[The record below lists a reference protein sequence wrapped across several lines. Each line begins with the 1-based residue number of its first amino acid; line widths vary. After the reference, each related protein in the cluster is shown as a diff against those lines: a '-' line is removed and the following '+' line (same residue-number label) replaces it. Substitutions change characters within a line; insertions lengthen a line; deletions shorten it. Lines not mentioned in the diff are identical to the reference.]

1 MKTKVTKYLYAVLTA
16 YLLFGIGLLYWAVI
30 YSGSGDGDTLEH
42 VHSSWMVYHGQLPYK
57 DFFQHHNPLL
67 WYIAAPF
74 VGAFEY
80 SLRAVDAVNILTVT
94 MTAVTTLYI
103 YRINKDYLTDKLCGL
118 IAAGFF
124 ILPHESLFNK
134 DFKPDNIMATFLIV
148 GIYYLLC
155 YIKKKKIAPLV
166 ISFLFLFAAF
176 MITQKAALTLM
187 VIGGIGLWLIYE
199 KKLVLKDCLFSA
211 SLPVMIY
218 ATFLTFLWYEGV
230 LEFYFKANFELNS
243 HIPDIFEVRR
253 FVSPSL
259 EMLVPILFAIY
270 ALARSMYNSNIYVK
284 TVGAIFIGE
293 YLIRLYYFTPFLY
306 YYIFLHAIAC
316 TLAGVGVCDII
327 KQRQKVVW
335 VFATYF
341 IMLGG
346 MYGNLYSRRIT
357 VGDSFK
363 YGASGFVLQHVNK
376 CDYVLNGYRIGYNL
390 FNKDV
395 DFVWN
400 LKGQID
406 VIADTIKLYP
416 LSDLESLIRKYR
428 PKIIYGGNYYDTYQ
442 EYHGH
447 IGQYPIHWIS
457 QHLLDEMYQ
466 PLNRDDLYILKPE
479 YRRQDHDCIYNAKTK
494 MYEYRKID

>member
-1 MKTKVTKYLYAVLTA
+1 MISSLKKYIPALVAA
-16 YLLFGIGLLYWAVI
+16 YVFFGVGLLYWAVI

-42 VHSSWMVYHGQLPYK
+42 VHSSWLVYHGQIPYK

-94 MTAVTTLYI
+94 LTGVTTFFI
-103 YRINKDYLTDKLCGL
+103 FRINKDFLTDKLSGL
-118 IAAGFF
+118 VAAAFF

-134 DFKPDNIMATFLIV
+134 DFKPDNVMATMLIV
-148 GIYYLLC
+148 GIYYLLS
-155 YIKKKKIAPLV
+155 YIKNKKIVPLV
-166 ISFLFLFAAF
+166 FSFLFLFAAF
-176 MITQKAALTLM
+176 MITQKAALTLLI
-187 VIGGIGLWLIYE
+187 IGGIGLWLIYE
-199 KKLVLKDCLFSA
+199 KELVLKDCLICA
-211 SLPVMIY
+211 TLPIMLY
-218 ATFLTFLWYEGV
+218 AAFLAFLWYEGV
-230 LEFYFKANFELNS
+230 FEFYFKANFELNS
-243 HIPDIFEVRR
+243 HIPDIFDVRQ

-259 EMLVPILFAIY
+259 EMMVPLLFAIY
-270 ALARSMYNSNIYVK
+270 ALAKCTYKGNVYVK
-284 TVGAIFIGE
+284 TVSMIFIGE
-293 YLIRLYYFTPFLY
+293 YLIRLFYFTPFLY
-306 YYIFLHAIAC
+306 YYIFLHAIAS
-316 TLAGVGVCDII
+316 TLAGVGVHEII
-327 KQRQKVVW
+327 SRKKNIIWIFVI
-335 VFATYF
+335 YF
-341 IMLGG
+341 FTLGG
-346 MYGNLYSRRIT
+346 IYANLYSHRIT
-357 VGDSFK
+357 VGDSYK
-363 YGASGFVLQHVNK
+363 YGASGFVLQYVNR

-406 VIADTIKLYP
+406 VIADMIKLYP

-494 MYEYRKID
+494 LYEYRKID